1 MERYG
6 RRSDGPQPDP
16 SQEWTAPGTET
27 GLEGK
32 PEPLAFFKKKRIF
45 ETCRFIRNP
54 SAFQVFVVFLI
65 VYIWCVVVN
74 E

>member
-6 RRSDGPQPDP
+6 RHSDGPQPDP
-16 SQEWTAPGTET
+16 SPEWTAPGTET

-32 PEPLAFFKKKRIF
+32 PKLLAFFKKKNFRDLSF
-45 ETCRFIRNP
+45 YSKP
-54 SAFQVFVVFLI
+54 L
-65 VYIWCVVVN
+65 CVSSFCGFSDRLYLACCG